1 MVVPWMP
8 KAEALRW
15 LHRLKWLLVDEG
27 RTHLAGLVE
36 DAEVR
41 VPGFTPEQLR
51 EYSYFLLPAG
61 RRGRVHLVLSD
72 AYGARA
78 TALLVGILR
87 SVV

>member
-1 MVVPWMP
+1 MVVPWMS

-15 LHRLKWLLVDEG
+15 LHTLKWLLADEG
-27 RTHLAGLVE
+27 QTHLAGLVE
-36 DAEVR
+36 VR
-41 VPGFTPEQLR
+41 VPRFTPEQLR
-51 EYSYFLLPAG
+51 EWSYFLLPAG

-72 AYGARA
+72 AYGACA